1 MKISLILIL
10 FIHNV
15 YALNH
20 RCGTDKLKIDLNS
33 LKIPSKEKRI
43 AKLSKLNAAGTYQ
56 PITIGY
62 DFSNFYK
69 PSSMSYRIFNNIK
82 LLLKETREYFSKFL
96 QVVHTNIDI
105 SDYFQDIIEV
115 CGIYKI
121 GKDYENFLIKNDL
134 IIFPMIEEL
143 EEGVIAAA
151 APCLLDYDTMR
162 PIGGILYINQNLDFD
177 AGNTETYMKN
187 ILIHEITHILVFH
200 PFFFENLGLS
210 KEEGSLSYISSPK
223 VLEQARK
230 HFNCSLLKGVPLED
244 QGGEGS
250 VGSHWETRQMLGDYM
265 ISTDYPDNAI
275 SNITLALFEDSGFYK
290 VNYYSGGLFKFG
302 KNKGCEFFKK
312 KCIENGKAT
321 FEEFCDIK
329 DEPMCSSSRALKSS
343 CFIYDYQF
351 TIPYEYRY
359 FSRSNRGGFWTAEY
373 CPVALEF
380 VTGTSDIF
388 PNHCQIGTSNLSSEY
403 GETIGQ
409 NSFCFM
415 SSLLPESSLNE
426 ISEIP
431 ICYEV
436 ECDTTN
442 NNIIVKLGSDT
453 ITCPTEGGIIDNLSG
468 YKGSIRCPQYSDICN
483 NNGIVCNDMFSCLNE
498 LSKNNDISS
507 SYLDYDE
514 GKTVDID
521 YDFFD
526 FYYGYDNFIKIN
538 MNYMI
543 LLILFWLI

>member
-1 MKISLILIL
+1 
-10 FIHNV
+10 
-15 YALNH
+15 
-20 RCGTDKLKIDLNS
+20 
-33 LKIPSKEKRI
+33 
-43 AKLSKLNAAGTYQ
+43 
-56 PITIGY
+56 
-62 DFSNFYK
+62 
-69 PSSMSYRIFNNIK
+69 
-82 LLLKETREYFSKFL
+82 
-96 QVVHTNIDI
+96 
-105 SDYFQDIIEV
+105 
-115 CGIYKI
+115 
-121 GKDYENFLIKNDL
+121 
-134 IIFPMIEEL
+134 
-143 EEGVIAAA
+143 
-151 APCLLDYDTMR
+151 
-162 PIGGILYINQNLDFD
+162 
-177 AGNTETYMKN
+177 
-187 ILIHEITHILVFH
+187 
-200 PFFFENLGLS
+200 
-210 KEEGSLSYISSPK
+210 
-223 VLEQARK
+223 
-230 HFNCSLLKGVPLED
+230 
-244 QGGEGS
+244 
-250 VGSHWETRQMLGDYM
+250 M

-302 KNKGCEFFKK
+302 KNKSCEFFKK

-453 ITCPTEGGIIDNLSG
+453 ITCPTEGGIIENLSG

-483 NNGIVCNDMFSCLNE
+483 NNGEACNDMYSCLNK
-498 LSKNNDISS
+498 LSKKDDIRC
-507 SYLDYDE
+507 SYYDQDS
-514 GKTVDID
+514 GITVDII
-521 YDFFD
+521 YEYFD
-526 FYYGYDNFIKIN
+526 FYYGNNNFIKVN
-538 MNYMI
+538 MI
-543 LLILFWLI
+543 LLILFWLILIN